1 MGQIEFVAD
10 AGEFRAVK
18 KMKVEETTEP
28 MDAARFLASLQGTLV
43 RKTHDYMAKDLP
55 LAGLDDIAGGVCGAE
70 KTSKGWQLKGRLSEE
85 AAGAVLAKARGHSVT
100 KQVNELVKGKH
111 AQTLAKEYVL
121 QRVLDILG
129 FPLSLDTKLFDKFLE
144 EKALAE

>member
-1 MGQIEFVAD
+1 MGSIEFVAD

-18 KMKVEETTEP
+18 KLKIDDGMEP
-28 MDAARFLASLQGTLV
+28 MFVARFLASLQGTLV

-55 LAGLDDIAGGVCGAE
+55 LEKLGDIAGGVCGAE
-70 KTSKGWQLKGRLSEE
+70 KTGKGWALKGRLSEE
-85 AAGAVLAKARGHSVT
+85 AAGAARAKARGAAVT

-129 FPLSLDTKLFDKFLE
+129 FPLTIDVKLFEKFLD
-144 EKALAE
+144 EKALAQ